1 VIGTPSASPNARQV
15 PKRKT
20 STQRNVMKKMK
31 TGLVI
36 IGTIAAV
43 GLITPALVVADQPPT
58 AQQDAPGKAQPFH
71 GKVESVDSSAKTFN
85 VVGKLIYIAETTRL
99 TSEGKAITLADIKN
113 GDAVSGTTRQ
123 TFDGKTEA
131 ITVKVAPEEKK

>member
-1 VIGTPSASPNARQV
+1 
-15 PKRKT
+15 
-20 STQRNVMKKMK
+20 MKKMK

-36 IGTIAAV
+36 IGMIAAV
-43 GLITPALVVADQPPT
+43 GMITPALVVADQSPT

-71 GKVESVDSSAKTFN
+71 GKVESVDTAAKTLT
-85 VVGKLIYIAETTRL
+85 VDGKLIYVAETTRL

-131 ITVKVAPEEKK
+131 ITVKVSPEEKK